1 MSKID
6 ELFGQ
11 DLRVIN
17 LGLKSFADDLKS
29 QSIQVIHVDWRPT
42 AGGNAK
48 MMAILN
54 KLKSKA

>member
-29 QSIQVIHVDWRPT
+29 QNIQVIHVDWRPA

-54 KLKSKA
+54 RLKSKA